1 MLLFPDI
8 PQPLCSGQRWYRIKY
23 SLWVNHL
30 DETNL
35 STLNE
40 TRCLTTKCLPAPT
53 WSWFCKTTDVG
64 QKAPPGWFGTNG
76 RDIDQRNYPLPAPW
90 CCLITW
96 SQANLLKM
104 NVAQQLSDLILF
116 NFWRPTANFCPQ
128 GTVYICFRSFN
139 LYIRENVDSF
149 LWQQFFSEG
158 ILHLFMDTW
167 LC

>member
-76 RDIDQRNYPLPAPW
+76 RDIDHPLPAPW

-96 SQANLLKM
+96 SEANLLKM
-104 NVAQQLSDLILF
+104 NVAQQLSDLILV
-116 NFWRPTANFCPQ
+116 NFWKPTANFCPQ
-128 GTVYICFRSFN
+128 GTVHICFRSFN
-139 LYIRENVDSF
+139 LYIRKMWIHFYGNN
-149 LWQQFFSEG
+149 FSQKESYISSWIHG
-158 ILHLFMDTW
+158 YAS
-167 LC
+167 